1 MMLVRIVHGFKM
13 RVLWERES
21 FTAEI
26 TSAELV
32 TTSIVLYIVL
42 VVLEVASIA
51 RSA

>member
-1 MMLVRIVHGFKM
+1 M

-42 VVLEVASIA
+42 VVLEVVSIA